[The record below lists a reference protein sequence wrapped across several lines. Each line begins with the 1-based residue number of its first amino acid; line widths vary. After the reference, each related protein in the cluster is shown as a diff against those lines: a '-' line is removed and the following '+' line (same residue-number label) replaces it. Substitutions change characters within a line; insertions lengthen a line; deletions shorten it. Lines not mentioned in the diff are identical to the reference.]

1 MMDHLSA
8 LIGVFETAG
17 EIGGFLFLC
26 VCIYAVIEKAVERRQ
41 PKGRLISMEEVG
53 PRPAK
58 LYVVNQPHNH
68 RDAG

>member
-1 MMDHLSA
+1 MMDHLHA
-8 LIGVFETAG
+8 LMGVIEVAG

-26 VCIYAVIEKAVERRQ
+26 VCIYAVIEKAMENRQ

-53 PRPAK
+53 PRSAK
-58 LYVVNQPHNH
+58 LYVVNRQHSH